1 MVQSEVSFAY
11 SAFFIAFAGALL
23 LAVIVVFLV
32 REVHA
37 LRRERDERRAS
48 IARTN
53 KLLIDKN
60 LELFEETLR
69 EEREVEGKEDFIG
82 LISHQLRTPATK
94 VRWALEALGGEMEKH
109 KRSGPEREYF
119 ERLRQD
125 AEHMVELVDSL
136 VRLLSLDERIIR
148 SAVAPFDPDAVIKTT
163 VERLATRFGEK
174 NINLTLELG
183 GKGTL
188 DAIDPDSLEL
198 IVENLVENAYEY
210 TPVAGKVTVT
220 TVCREGQYLCSV
232 TDTGVGIPPEKLSSI
247 FRKFSRSEAAVA
259 MNEGGMGLGLY
270 LVKNIVER
278 HGGEVSFD
286 SAPGQGSTFR
296 FTLPVRRDDASL
308 KVKGGESV
316 LTRER

>member
-1 MVQSEVSFAY
+1 MVQSEVSFVY
-11 SAFFIAFAGALL
+11 SVFFFAFAGALL

-148 SAVAPFDPDAVIKTT
+148 SAVAPLHPH
-163 VERLATRFGEK
+163 
-174 NINLTLELG
+174 
-183 GKGTL
+183 
-188 DAIDPDSLEL
+188 
-198 IVENLVENAYEY
+198 
-210 TPVAGKVTVT
+210 PV
-220 TVCREGQYLCSV
+220 L
-232 TDTGVGIPPEKLSSI
+232 
-247 FRKFSRSEAAVA
+247 
-259 MNEGGMGLGLY
+259 
-270 LVKNIVER
+270 
-278 HGGEVSFD
+278 
-286 SAPGQGSTFR
+286 
-296 FTLPVRRDDASL
+296 
-308 KVKGGESV
+308 
-316 LTRER
+316 